1 MANPFDQFDAPAA
14 AAAPRS
20 APPPAGNPFD
30 QFDTPAGVD
39 AGGDPGALSIRVRA
53 GGSVA
58 PSATPPISRD
68 AFEDRFQ
75 SDLSAPYR
83 TTKDTTADDPAV
95 PGLYDPLRA
104 KADERLIGP
113 PSARNTA
120 LAALYEAGSEASLNA
135 AGIAAAGIATG
146 LGNLDKIGLPNV
158 PGYNP
163 DFLANRQL
171 FDNQRAAFARQSPK
185 AATAGTVAGIVGGAV
200 ALPGLAGAPAATL
213 AGRAGQAAV
222 TGGIYGGVSEGL
234 ESLDPL
240 RAVGGAGL
248 GALLGGTGSAA
259 IEKAAPHVISAANR
273 AWPAISQALGR
284 GVPVVTERGRFTP
297 EGEAALR
304 EIGLDPAQLPDELA
318 GLFTDAF
325 RAKGVS
331 PAIAREAAASEFGIP
346 LTRGQA
352 TQDPVMLGQERA
364 AVSGLRGGKAQE
376 IGQGFAARQSEAV
389 GAARGQLQDMAA
401 RGAPRIENPAV
412 ASEAVS
418 DSARRAAGAY
428 DADVLAA
435 QQAEEAARRLA
446 RGGEGDALDAASTVS
461 TGIRG
466 AAERSR
472 EGYRG
477 AYGEVGQIEGEFR
490 RDAFDRLGE
499 RVRASLADDM
509 PVDPV
514 VTPAASRALAD
525 LDNLPTLLAK
535 PDGSGA
541 TPADVET
548 IRRRLLAYRRTTG
561 ANAQD
566 RATIDAIMRRFDDH
580 IEGAEGAGLFGPRS
594 APAPGA
600 QAGAAAIDDFPGSA
614 SLPDL
619 IPLPAPRQGEPETL
633 LQYLYRTGGIPL
645 DDEARAADLNRL
657 YRPGGGTL
665 ARRNGTSWDQIR
677 VRMAEEG
684 FPLGGDLE
692 SASARDV
699 ADRVREAIRSEI
711 QGRPMVRIGDEAR
724 AGARRGA
731 ERVADENADFAAQVD
746 REARRLAIDLEGY
759 GLTGSNLDRAAL
771 REAAEARAL
780 GRADDGIAAYD
791 AAVARR
797 AGEATPG
804 GSAPADVPFPEL
816 GEGVGAAAS
825 DALPGGSNALT
836 TAMRNARGLFRQ
848 HQQNFRPR
856 GRGDDAGRLMAKIIE
871 QDATPAE
878 VATALFGSASRPGEK
893 GLAVRFAAR
902 LREAL
907 GADSPEFAALQQ
919 GLMSRAIDGNG
930 TGDAARRVENLLR
943 GNGRDAAGVILT
955 EEQRRALGA
964 WRGALAQLEQRR
976 QALPGWISDLAKK
989 DFDPNAVAS
998 GLFGSGVPGERI
1010 GSANFAKGLKGF
1022 LGEASPEWSS
1032 LRQAAIMNLTSPS
1045 GRTLT
1050 PSQEADRVVE
1060 FLSGK
1065 GAGLAEQLFT
1075 GTERAQIM
1083 RYASAVR
1090 ATALPSGIAAPD
1102 AGSKRAAAAHLLN
1115 GVLGAIAAKVATP
1128 FAASAPFTAQVGQR
1142 ILVRGPNAYAASRSF
1157 QGGAPRARP
1166 AGPVLDL
1173 QRVGTGAGLSAEYA
1187 MPAD

>member
-1 MANPFDQFDAPAA
+1 MANPFDRFDAPTA

-20 APPPAGNPFD
+20 APPPASNPFD
-30 QFDTPAGVD
+30 QFDAPAGGS
-39 AGGDPGALSIRVRA
+39 GGNPGALSIRVRA
-53 GGSVA
+53 GGPVA

-83 TTKDTTADDPAV
+83 TTKDTTADDPAYA
-95 PGLYDPLRA
+95 GLYDPLRT

-120 LAALYEAGSEASLNA
+120 LAALYEAGSEASLNLAGNLA
-135 AGIAAAGIATG
+135 ALTAGG
-146 LGNLDKIGLPNV
+146 LGALGVEGFERNT
-158 PGYNP
+158 
-163 DFLANRQL
+163 LAQNRQL
-171 FDNQRAAFARQSPK
+171 FDDQRAAFARQSPK
-185 AATAGTVAGIVGGAV
+185 AATAGTVAGIGAGAL

-213 AGRAGQAAV
+213 ARRAGQAAI
-222 TGGIYGGVSEGL
+222 TGGVYGGVAEGL
-234 ESLDPL
+234 DSFDPL
-240 RAVGGAGL
+240 RSAGAAGL

-284 GVPVVTERGRFTP
+284 GVPVVTDRGRFTQEA
-297 EGEAALR
+297 EGALR

-352 TQDPVMLGQERA
+352 TQDPAVLGRERA
-364 AVSGLRGGKAQE
+364 AISGLRGGKAQE

-389 GAARGQLQDMAA
+389 SAARGQLQAMAA
-401 RGAPRIENPAV
+401 RGAPLIESPAV
-412 ASEAVS
+412 AAEAVS
-418 DSARRAAGAY
+418 DSARRAAGAFN
-428 DADVLAA
+428 ADVLAA

-446 RGGEGDALDAASTVS
+446 RGGDGDALDAASTVA
-461 TGIRG
+461 TGVRG

-477 AYGEVGQIEGEFR
+477 AYGEAAQVEGEFR
-490 RDAFDRLGE
+490 PDAFDRLGE
-499 RVRASLADDM
+499 RVRTSLSGDM

-525 LDNLPTLLAK
+525 LDNLPALLAK

-580 IEGAEGAGLFGPRS
+580 IEGAEGAGLFGPRAAPVPG
-594 APAPGA
+594 APA
-600 QAGAAAIDDFPGSA
+600 AAVDDFPGAA
-614 SLPDL
+614 SLPEL
-619 IPLPAPRQGEPETL
+619 IPAPPVREGEPESL
-633 LQYLYRTGGIPL
+633 IRFLARTGGIPL

-657 YRPGGGTL
+657 YVPGAGTL
-665 ARRNGTSWDQIR
+665 ARRNSSTWDQIR
-677 VRMAEEG
+677 VRLAEQGFLPGDEMAG
-684 FPLGGDLE
+684 
-692 SASARDV
+692 ASPRDV
-699 ADRVREAIRSEI
+699 ADRVFEQIRAER
-711 QGRPMVRIGDEAR
+711 QGRPAVRMADEGAV
-724 AGARRGA
+724 GARRGA
-731 ERVADENADFAAQVD
+731 ERVADENANFAVQVD
-746 REARRLAIDLEGY
+746 REARRIAIDLEGY
-759 GLTGSNLDRAAL
+759 GLTGSNLDQAAL
-771 REAAEARAL
+771 REAAEAVRL
-780 GRADDGIAAYD
+780 GRTDDGVAAYD

-797 AGEATPG
+797 AGEASPTDATLP
-804 GSAPADVPFPEL
+804 DVPFPEL
-816 GEGVGAAAS
+816 GEGVQVAS
-825 DALPGGSNALT
+825 PNALPGGSDALT

-848 HQQNFRPR
+848 HQQNFKPR

-878 VATALFGSASRPGEK
+878 IATALFGSISRPGEA
-893 GLAVRFAAR
+893 GLSIRFAGR
-902 LREAL
+902 LREVL
-907 GADSPEFAALQQ
+907 GAGSPELAALQQ

-930 TGDAARRVENLLR
+930 TGDAARRVDSLLR
-943 GNGRDAAGVILT
+943 GSGREAANTILT
-955 EEQRRALGA
+955 EDQRRALGA

-1022 LGEASPEWSS
+1022 LGETSPEWSS
-1032 LRQAAIMNLTSPS
+1032 LRQAALMNLTSPGS
-1045 GRTLT
+1045 RTLS
-1050 PSQEADRVVE
+1050 PSQEADRVAE
-1060 FLSGK
+1060 FVRGK
-1065 GAGLAEQLFT
+1065 GAGLAEHLFT
-1075 GTERAQIM
+1075 SGERAQLM

-1102 AGSKRAAAAHLLN
+1102 AGGKRAAAAHILN

-1142 ILVRGPNAYAASRSF
+1142 LIVRGPAAYTASQSF
-1157 QGGAPRARP
+1157 QSGAPRARP
-1166 AGPVLDL
+1166 VGPVLDL
-1173 QRVGTGAGLSAEYA
+1173 QRVGTGAGLSAQYG
-1187 MPAD
+1187 MPSY